1 MRFDISAMIV
11 VALFIWI
18 GHRRGL
24 LLTAVGFISSLIS
37 IAIAFLLVRPV
48 SGWLLNLGLL
58 RGSIKDVSDLVYEGV
73 GNSSSGLASVLENL
87 GMPEN
92 WTRRLLQIPDA
103 SGNSVV
109 DSTVHSIWQL
119 VLGALALVVVF
130 LLVRVALGLAARLL
144 TPILNGI
151 PVVGWLNKTGGLV
164 LGLVWGAVTVWLIV
178 MVLISFS
185 LTSPLVRSFTE
196 NSRILAFLSEKDI
209 FRSLLD
215 TIF

>member
-58 RGSIKDVSDLVYEGV
+58 RGSIKDVSDLVHEGA
-73 GNSSSGLASVLENL
+73 GSSSAGLASVLENL

-92 WTRRLLQIPDA
+92 WTRRILQTPDLA
-103 SGNSVV
+103 GNSLA

-119 VLGALALVVVF
+119 LLGALTLIVIF
-130 LLVRVALGLAARLL
+130 LIVRVALGLAARLL
-144 TPILNGI
+144 TPVLNGI
-151 PVVGWLNKTGGLV
+151 PVVGWLNKTGGLL
-164 LGLVWGAVTVWLIV
+164 LGLVWGAVTVWLLV

-185 LTSPLVRSFTE
+185 LTSPLVRGFTE
-196 NSRILAFLSEKDI
+196 DSRILAIISEKDI

>member
-1 MRFDISAMIV
+1 MRFDISALIV
-11 VALFIWI
+11 VALFVWI

-58 RGSIKDVSDLVYEGV
+58 GGSIKDVSDLVHEGTV
-73 GNSSSGLASVLENL
+73 SSSAGLAPVLENL

-92 WTRRLLQIPDA
+92 WTRRILQSPDLA
-103 SGNSVV
+103 GNSLA
-109 DSTVHSIWQL
+109 DTTVHSVWQL
-119 VLGALALVVVF
+119 VLGALALIVIF

-144 TPILNGI
+144 TPLLNGI
-151 PVVGWLNKTGGLV
+151 PVVGWLNKTGGRV
-164 LGLVWGAVTVWLIV
+164 LGLVWGAVTVWLLV

-185 LTSPLVRSFTE
+185 LTSPLVRGFTQD
-196 NSRILAFLSEKDI
+196 SRILAILSEKDI